1 MNRRKIGSIVLL
13 LIVLCCA
20 TATARAGPAPPL
32 AYDIGG
38 GPRLFALSGLGA
50 TAADTSFYEGDQT
63 AGIRHTGT
71 TFVPIVVR
79 NLTKDIAPP
88 SGKHGIEVRRGSG
101 ATIDLRFRS
110 GGHGIRTQGDLA
122 QGIAASSQ
130 GAAGG
135 TGSNDYSGFNPFYPV
150 SYGGNGGVGGNGG
163 GVFLESDGSITT
175 SGKSSHGIFGFSW
188 GGTGGRGG
196 HAGAIAYAEGG
207 NGGAGGRGGDIV
219 VRNAGSITT
228 QGDFAAGMY
237 LVSVGGTGGNG
248 GDAGATAAQGGKGG
262 GGGQGGTV
270 DIVNYGAI
278 TTGGDWSLG
287 IWAQSL
293 GGTGGAGGAGGGIY
307 GSGGGANAS
316 GAGGTVQV
324 RNHGTILTRGLE
336 GSGIFAQSI
345 GGFGAS
351 GGGSGGIASFGGI
364 GATGGNGGLAMIDN
378 LGNVTTL
385 GDEANGL
392 FAQSVGGGGGNGAG
406 SGGVYSLGGAG
417 SAGGHGGQV
426 VIGNSAT
433 LRTEGYFSQGILAQ
447 SIGGGGGNGAGSG
460 GLVSIGGSG
469 TSTGHGGSVTVNNS
483 GGITTLGDESH
494 AILAQSVGGGGGSG
508 AGSGGMVSIGGSGN
522 AGGNGGDVAVTNLG
536 SLVTEGLSAAAIL
549 AQSVGGGGGNGGS
562 SGGLA
567 SFGGKGSVTSN
578 GGRVTVANTG
588 TIETGQENPAEDRP
602 VSVVGSQ
609 AIFAQSVGGGG
620 GNGGSS
626 GGLFSIG
633 GSGGGGGNG
642 SVVRVGNAGALTTH
656 DDNSAAIFAQSV
668 GGGGG
673 NGGGSVA
680 VQGVI
685 VPVAIG
691 GSGAHGGS
699 ADSVIVASSGAIAT
713 EGDRSH
719 GIFAQSV
726 GGGGG
731 NGGFSV
737 SGSIATPV
745 RVSLG
750 GSAGAGGN
758 GGVVDVEGGSDIATS
773 GMDAHGIVAQ
783 SIGGGGGTGGFA
795 VSSSL
800 GGGVAWNIGVGG
812 TGGAGGSGNAVTV
825 GTAATPLGGSI
836 ATSGERS
843 YGILAQSIGGGGGNG
858 GFVVT
863 GAILG
868 GASVNL
874 GFGGKGG
881 VGGTGSLVRIESGA
895 NILTTGSEAHGIV
908 AQSIGGGGGSGGFSI
923 AAGVTAFGGAS
934 FTLGGAGGSGS
945 KGGKVDVASG
955 GRIET
960 KGDYAN
966 GILAQSIGGGGGNG
980 GMSGSAMVN
989 FSGLIP
995 MPPEIPVSFSANFA
1009 TGVGGAGGAG
1019 GTADTVQVTND
1030 GGIITHGDFSQG
1042 IVAQSIG
1049 GGGGNGGRSIAATAN
1064 IGLTTDISPSVSVDF
1079 GLAIGGSGGAGNHG
1093 GVVDVKNVGG
1103 IDTEGDGSHGI
1114 LAQSIGGGGGTG
1126 GSARSMTI
1134 GLDPSEWVGVTNPLA
1149 ISQTV
1154 NIAVGGSGGAA
1165 GNGSLVRVESSGG
1178 ILTRGADA
1186 HGIFAQSI
1194 GGGGGA
1200 GGGGYHGLDLAD
1212 LGVPEEL
1219 IPDWGTPD
1227 SPVDLLTEHQVVVGG
1242 QGGASG
1248 SGGAVNIL
1256 ASGGV
1261 WTLGDGSFGVLAQSI
1276 GGGGGIG
1283 GVGVLGEGTLS
1294 LGGRGGAA
1302 GSGGAVSVETVGPV
1316 ETSGIG
1322 AHAIVAQSI
1331 GGGGGIAGNVDGG
1344 MTDFG
1349 LKVAIGG
1356 NGGSAGDGGQVV
1368 VSAAGDIVTRGQGSS
1383 GILAQSVG
1391 GGGGIGGDF
1400 GPGLGFMGS
1409 AGGDGSGGAVSVD
1422 LEGSITTYGDH
1433 SHGIIAQS
1441 AGGANDQVWSDATH
1455 GWLVDHGDNG
1465 SNVDV
1470 RVKGDVRAYGEGS
1483 NGIIAQSL
1491 GADGNGDIT
1500 VAIESGTVQGG
1511 TGGAAGV
1518 LMLDG
1523 NENTIQNFG
1532 TITSLGGIGGTAIRA
1547 TGGNDFIENVGTIT
1561 GSIDL
1566 GGGVNN
1572 FRNETAGRFD
1582 AGSTIDLG
1590 GSGVFTNDGTFSPG
1604 GADGVMTTTLT
1615 GDFVQTGDGTFEL
1628 TISGGES
1635 DQLVLDQGSAAVDGT
1650 LKVIADHE
1658 AYQDGAT
1665 YDIIQA
1671 GPDQDVSGEFADIIL
1686 PKTAFLDFGTEYVAG
1701 ALEVTV
1707 DVKSFSSAATNP
1719 VERALGGYLDTCL
1732 ADAKGDMSHL
1742 IGMFQLAGLDQVQQA
1757 FATLSPDTYDNL
1769 TRGAM
1774 QSVRLHEDALGQRM
1788 NAARWNPWAEA
1799 ETPPVR
1805 SYGERGGSWWVSG
1818 VRQSADQDPSEG
1830 FLAHNFVVTEA
1841 MGGYER
1847 SFDGA
1852 LLGASFGGT
1861 QGDVNRDNDMVKG
1874 SVNDMLGSLYGGIL
1888 WGRNYAQSVLTYAN
1902 SSFTNDRDIVVGPLE
1917 RTAKSDHNGSSF
1929 SAVLAAGRRMDVGWL
1944 GVEPSAAIRY
1954 ITLSEDGFTETGAEG
1969 ASLIVS
1975 KRTSDWLGSD
1985 VGLRFLATSMSERA
1999 AWLPELSVVWNHDF
2013 AVDDRS
2019 LTAAFAG
2026 APDETFTLAGQSI
2039 DKDGFSVG
2047 AGLAYHTSS
2056 GWKASLRYDRAQR
2069 GDYQANSFSLRLG
2082 SAF

>member
-1 MNRRKIGSIVLL
+1 MYRRLSGSVVAL
-13 LIVLCCA
+13 VVALCI
-20 TATARAGPAPPL
+20 TPVTVRGGPPPPL
-32 AYDIGG
+32 PPIGG
-38 GPRLFALSGLGA
+38 GPWLAALSGLQA
-50 TAADTSFYEGDQT
+50 IAADTLVLEGDQS
-63 AGIRHTGT
+63 AGVRHAGSS
-71 TFVPIVVR
+71 FVPIVVR
-79 NLTKDIAPP
+79 NLTKDITPAA
-88 SGKHGIEVRRGSG
+88 GRHGIEVRRAGG
-101 ATIDLRFRS
+101 VTIDLRFRS
-110 GGHGIRTQGDLA
+110 GGHGIQTRGDVSH
-122 QGIAASSQ
+122 GIAASSLGTTGGN
-130 GAAGG
+130 GA
-135 TGSNDYSGFNPFYPV
+135 NDYSGFNPFYPV
-150 SYGGNGGVGGNGG
+150 SYGGNGIAGGNGG

-175 SGKSSHGIFGFSW
+175 DGTGSHGIFGFSW
-188 GGTGGRGG
+188 GGNGGRGG

-207 NGGAGGRGGDIV
+207 NGGTGGRGGDV
-219 VRNAGSITT
+219 LVRNAGSITT
-228 QGDFAAGMY
+228 HGDFSAGMY

-248 GDAGATAAQGGKGG
+248 GDAGAAAAQGGRGG
-262 GGGQGGTV
+262 GGGQGGTI
-270 DIVNYGAI
+270 DIVNEGSI
-278 TTGGDWSLG
+278 TTEGDWSLG

-293 GGTGGAGGAGGGIY
+293 GGVGGAGGAGGGIY

-316 GAGGTVQV
+316 GAGGMVTV
-324 RNHGTILTRGLE
+324 RNSGTILTQGLQ
-336 GSGIFAQSI
+336 GSGIFVQSI

-364 GATGGNGGLAMIDN
+364 GATGGNGGLVLIDN
-378 LGNVTTL
+378 SGAVTTL
-385 GDEANGL
+385 GNEANGL
-392 FAQSVGGGGGNGAG
+392 FAESVGGGGGNGAG

-426 VIGNSAT
+426 GIANSAT
-433 LRTEGYFSQGILAQ
+433 LRTEGYFAQGILAQ

-469 TSTGHGGSVTVNNS
+469 TSTGNGSFVSVHNS
-483 GGITTLGDESH
+483 GGITTLGDDSH
-494 AILAQSVGGGGGSG
+494 AILAQSIGGGGGSG

-522 AGGNGGDVAVTNLG
+522 AGGNGGAVEVWNGG
-536 SLVTEGLSAAAIL
+536 SLRTEGVSASAIL

-567 SFGGKGSVTSN
+567 SFGGKGSVTSH
-578 GGRVTVANTG
+578 GGRVTVVNSG
-588 TIETGQENPAEDRP
+588 NIETGLESPEEDRP
-602 VSVVGSQ
+602 VSVIGSQ

-642 SVVRVGNAGALTTH
+642 SVVRVENAGSLTTRE
-656 DDNSAAIFAQSV
+656 DNSSAIFAQSV

-673 NGGGSVA
+673 NGGGSAA

-685 VPVAIG
+685 VPIAIG
-691 GSGAHGGS
+691 GSGAGGGQG
-699 ADSVIVASSGAIAT
+699 DSVGVYSDGVVTT

-731 NGGFSV
+731 NGGFAV

-745 RVSLG
+745 RVSVG
-750 GSAGAGGN
+750 GTAGGGGN
-758 GGVVDVEGGSDIATS
+758 GGVVEVFGGSDITTS

-783 SIGGGGGTGGFA
+783 SVGGGGGTGGFA

-812 TGGAGGSGNAVTV
+812 TGGVGGSGSAVTV
-825 GTAATPLGGSI
+825 GTASDPFGGSI
-836 ATSGERS
+836 TTSGERS

-881 VGGTGSLVRIESGA
+881 VGGSGSMVRVASGA
-895 NILTTGSEAHGIV
+895 DILTTGSEAHGIV
-908 AQSIGGGGGSGGFSI
+908 AQSVGGGGGTGGFSI
-923 AAGVTAFGGAS
+923 AAGVTAFGGSS
-934 FTLGGAGGSGS
+934 FTLGGEGGSGS
-945 KGGKVDVASG
+945 KGGKVDVTSG

-960 KGDYAN
+960 EGDYAH

-995 MPPEIPVSFSANFA
+995 MPPEIPVSVSANFA
-1009 TGVGGAGGAG
+1009 IGLGGKGGSG
-1019 GTADTVQVTND
+1019 GTADSVVVTND

-1049 GGGGNGGRSIAATAN
+1049 GGGGNGGKAIAATAN
-1064 IGLTTDISPSVSVDF
+1064 IGLTTDISPSISVDF
-1079 GLAIGGSGGAGNHG
+1079 GLALGGSGGTGNHG
-1093 GVVDVKNVGG
+1093 GVVDVKNNGG
-1103 IDTEGDGSHGI
+1103 IDTEGDGAHGI

-1126 GSARSMTI
+1126 GSARALTL

-1154 NIAVGGSGGAA
+1154 DIAIGGSGGAA

-1200 GGGGYHGLDLAD
+1200 GGGGYHGLDLSD

-1219 IPDWGTPD
+1219 IPDWGTLE
-1227 SPVDLLTEHQVVVGG
+1227 SPIQSLQDIQVVVGG
-1242 QGGASG
+1242 RGGASG
-1248 SGGAVNIL
+1248 HGGAVDIHS
-1256 ASGGV
+1256 SGGV
-1261 WTLGDGSFGVLAQSI
+1261 WTLGDGSFGILAQSI

-1283 GVGVLGEGTLS
+1283 GVGALGDGTVG

-1302 GSGGAVSVETVGPV
+1302 GNGDAVTIEASGPV

-1349 LKVAIGG
+1349 LKLAIGG
-1356 NGGSAGDGGQVV
+1356 NGGSAGGGGAVTV
-1368 VSAAGDIVTRGQGSS
+1368 NASGDIVTRGQGSS

-1422 LEGSITTYGDH
+1422 LHGSITTYGDR

-1441 AGGANDQVWSDATH
+1441 AGGQNDQVWSEVTH
-1455 GWLVDHGDNG
+1455 WWLPDHLDFG
-1465 SNVDV
+1465 SGVDV
-1470 RVKGDVRAYGEGS
+1470 RVDGDVRTYGEDS
-1483 NGIIAQSL
+1483 HGIIAQSL
-1491 GADGNGDIT
+1491 GSDGNGDIT
-1500 VAIESGTVQGG
+1500 VTIESGTVQGG
-1511 TGGAAGV
+1511 TGEGVGV
-1518 LMLDG
+1518 LILDG
-1523 NENTIQNFG
+1523 NENTLANSG
-1532 TITSLGGIGGTAIRA
+1532 SITTLGGIEGTAVLG
-1547 TGGNDFIENVGTIT
+1547 TGGNEFIENMGTIV

-1566 GGGVNN
+1566 GGGINN

-1590 GSGVFTNDGTFSPG
+1590 TGGVFTNDGTLSLG
-1604 GADGVMTTTLT
+1604 GADGVITTTLT
-1615 GDFVQTGDGTFEL
+1615 GDYVQTEDGTFEV
-1628 TISGGES
+1628 TVSGGES
-1635 DQLVLDQGSAAVDGT
+1635 DQLILEQGSATVDGT
-1650 LKVIADHE
+1650 LKVVADHE

-1665 YDIIQA
+1665 YDLIQT
-1671 GPDQDVSGEFADIIL
+1671 GPGQDVSGEFSDIVL
-1686 PKTAFLDFGTEYVAG
+1686 PKTAFLDFQQEYVDG
-1701 ALEVTV
+1701 SLQVTV

-1719 VERALGGYLDTCL
+1719 VERAVGGYLDTCL
-1732 ADAKGDMSHL
+1732 AYANGDMSHL
-1742 IGMFQLAGLDQVQQA
+1742 IGMFQIVDLDQVKEA

-1769 TRGAM
+1769 TRGSM
-1774 QSVRLHEDALGQRM
+1774 QTARLHEDALGQRM
-1788 NAARWNPWAEA
+1788 NAARWNPWDEA
-1799 ETPPVR
+1799 GTPPAR

-1818 VRQSADQDPSEG
+1818 VRQSADQDASEG
-1830 FLAHNFVVTEA
+1830 YLAHNFIVTEA

-1847 SFDGA
+1847 SFGGS

-1861 QGDVNRDNDMVKG
+1861 QGDVDRDNDMANG
-1874 SVNDMLGSLYGGIL
+1874 SVDSYLGSLYGGL
-1888 WGRNYAQSVLTYAN
+1888 LFGRNYAQSVVTYAMGTFDN
-1902 SSFTNDRDIVVGPLE
+1902 KREISVGSLS
-1917 RTAKSDHNGSSF
+1917 RTAQSSHDGQSF
-1929 SAVLAAGRRMDVGWL
+1929 SATLGLGRRVDL
-1944 GVEPSAAIRY
+1944 GRIGIEPSAAARY
-1954 ITLSEDGFTETGAEG
+1954 ITLSEDAFTETGAG
-1969 ASLIVS
+1969 SASLVVS

-1985 VGLRFLATSMSERA
+1985 VGVRFLTTFMGERS
-1999 AWLPELSVVWNHDF
+1999 AWLPELSAVWNHDF
-2013 AVDDRS
+2013 GIDDRVI
-2019 LTAAFAG
+2019 TAAFDG
-2026 APDETFTLAGQSI
+2026 APDETFTLAGQGI
-2039 DKDGFSVG
+2039 DPDGFSLG

-2056 GWKASLRYDRAQR
+2056 GWKASLRYDRSQR
-2069 GDYQANSFSLRLG
+2069 GDYTANSFSLRLG
-2082 SAF
+2082 SDF